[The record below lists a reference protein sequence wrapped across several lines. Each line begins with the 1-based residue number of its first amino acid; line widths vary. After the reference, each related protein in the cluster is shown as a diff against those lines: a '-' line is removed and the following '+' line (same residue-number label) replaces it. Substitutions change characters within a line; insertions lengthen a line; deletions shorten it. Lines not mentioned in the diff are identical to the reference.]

1 MENLIAPEA
10 AQSAGYLQH
19 TANYQR
25 KVNKGKHHRTTLNLR
40 DTNEARPESFGYSEN
55 QFTLCDRSH
64 DSCDG
69 FNGFSDRLYFIQYK
83 DFQVI
88 LSLFYIY

>member
-25 KVNKGKHHRTTLNLR
+25 KVKKGKHHRTTLSLR
-40 DTNEARPESFGYSEN
+40 DTNKARPESFGYS
-55 QFTLCDRSH
+55 
-64 DSCDG
+64 
-69 FNGFSDRLYFIQYK
+69 
-83 DFQVI
+83 
-88 LSLFYIY
+88 